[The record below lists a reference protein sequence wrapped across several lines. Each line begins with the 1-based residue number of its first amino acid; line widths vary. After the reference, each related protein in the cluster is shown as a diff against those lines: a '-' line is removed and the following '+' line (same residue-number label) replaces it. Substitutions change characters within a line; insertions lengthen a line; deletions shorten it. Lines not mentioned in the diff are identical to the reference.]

1 MFFDNL
7 GHGFKDFIILI
18 LIALSL
24 TLSFFTV
31 QMDGSLKW
39 WHGKFETQQISGLK
53 PDEAEDHKPVKAADT
68 IAWINIGILISVVV
82 LSGFYFLFYKPKK
95 MGYFNKTS
103 SPGTGASTGTGMQMQ
118 PLGSAPTFG
127 GRGFGFGRRY

>member
-18 LIALSL
+18 LIGLSL

-39 WHGKFETQQISGLK
+39 WHDKAQNQQQLCAVTPSQ
-53 PDEAEDHKPVKAADT
+53 AEDHKPVKAADT
-68 IAWINIGILISVVV
+68 IAWVNIGILIGVVA
-82 LSGFYFLFYKPKK
+82 LAAFYFLFYKPNKL
-95 MGYFNKTS
+95 GYFNKKS
-103 SPGTGASTGTGMQMQ
+103 SPGTGTGAGIQMQ
-118 PLGSAPTFG
+118 PLGGAPFG
-127 GRGFGFGRRY
+127 GGKAFGFGRRY

>member
-18 LIALSL
+18 LIVLSL
-24 TLSFFTV
+24 TLSFYTV

-39 WHGKFETQQISGLK
+39 WHDKAQNQQLSAVTLTQ
-53 PDEAEDHKPVKAADT
+53 AEDHKPVKAADT

-103 SPGTGASTGTGMQMQ
+103 SPGIGTGAGIQMQ
-118 PLGSAPTFG
+118 PLGGAP
-127 GRGFGFGRRY
+127 FGFGRRY

>member
-1 MFFDNL
+1 MFFDYL

-39 WHGKFETQQISGLK
+39 WHDKAQNQQQLCAVTAQQ
-53 PDEAEDHKPVKAADT
+53 AEDHKPVKAADT
-68 IAWINIGILISVVV
+68 IAWVNIGILIGVVA
-82 LSGFYFLFYKPKK
+82 LAAFYLLFYKK
-95 MGYFNKTS
+95 S
-103 SPGTGASTGTGMQMQ
+103 SPGIGTSAGIQMQ
-118 PLGSAPTFG
+118 PLGGAPFG
-127 GRGFGFGRRY
+127 GGKAFGFGRRY